1 MGRTD
6 NELHVIDLQIMWDR
20 LLAIVEEQAQTII
33 RTAFSSAVREAG
45 DLSAGV
51 FDTSGRMLAQAV
63 TGTPGHVN
71 AMAQSVPHFIERF
84 PVGGMREG
92 DVFIT
97 NDPWLATG
105 HLHDFTV
112 VTPCFYNNRVVAI
125 CAATCHVVDIGG
137 RGFGADAREVFEE
150 GICIPISHFL
160 HAGELNDT
168 LMSIIRAN
176 VREPLLVEGDLHSLV
191 ACNQRGAQRLCEMLR
206 EFRLDSL
213 DQLADRIILQ
223 SGKAMQDAIGALPQG
238 RFTHRI
244 RIDGYEQ
251 PLTLAAAMHIRP
263 DHISVDL
270 SGSSPASAYGI
281 NVPLPYTSAYVCYGI
296 RCLVGAGIPNNA
308 GSLETIKVSAPAGCL
323 LNAARPAPV
332 SARGS
337 IGHLLPDLLF
347 GCLHQVIPDQVPA
360 ESASCIWGPML
371 YGDSG
376 STPFSLVNAHAGGM
390 GARPGID
397 GLSTTGFPSGVRCT
411 PVEVTE
417 TVAPV
422 VIWRKELL
430 ADSGGAGKFRGGLG
444 QVMEYGHVNDASFT
458 LSAMFERVQNP
469 AAGRDHG
476 QAGKAGKLYTS
487 GGTILKAKGQQLI
500 PAGEHLILE
509 MPGGGG
515 VGNPL
520 ERDRELVRNEI
531 ADELVSPE
539 SAVTVYGLTP
549 EQCESATHHQ
559 AGGHKRR

>member
-1 MGRTD
+1 MSKP
-6 NELHVIDLQIMWDR
+6 NIPLHIIDLQIMWDR

-71 AMAQSVPHFIERF
+71 AMAQSVQHFIERF
-84 PVGGMREG
+84 PLDSMCDG
-92 DVFIT
+92 DVYIT

-112 VTPCFYNNRVVAI
+112 VTPCFFKGNPVAL

-150 GICIPISHFL
+150 GICIPISRL
-160 HAGELNDT
+160 VHAGELNDT
-168 LMSIIRAN
+168 LMAIIRAN

-191 ACNQRGAQRLCEMLR
+191 ACNQRGTQRLGEMLR
-206 EFRLDSL
+206 EFQLESL
-213 DQLADRIILQ
+213 SVLADRIITR
-223 SGKAMQDAIGALPQG
+223 SRKAMQEAIAALPRG
-238 RFTHRI
+238 EFSHRI

-251 PLTLAAAMHIRP
+251 PLTLAAVMHIHA

-270 SGSSPASAYGI
+270 SGSSPASSYGI
-281 NVPLPYTSAYVCYGI
+281 NVPLPYTTAYVCYGI

-308 GSLETIKVSAPAGCL
+308 GSLGTIEVSAPAGCL
-323 LNAARPAPV
+323 LNAVRPAPV

-347 GCLHQVIPDQVPA
+347 GCLHQVIPDKVPA

-371 YGDSG
+371 YGGTDS
-376 STPFSLVNAHAGGM
+376 SSFSLVNAHAGGM
-390 GARPGID
+390 GASPGLD
-397 GLSTTGFPSGVRCT
+397 GLSATGFPSGVRCT

-417 TVAPV
+417 AVSPII
-422 VIWRKELL
+422 IWRKELL
-430 ADSGGAGKFRGGLG
+430 ADSGGAGKFRGGHG
-444 QVMEYGHVNDASFT
+444 QVMEYGHVNNKAFT

-469 AAGRDHG
+469 AVGRLHG
-476 QAGKAGKLYTS
+476 HAGKAGKLYTS
-487 GGTILKAKGQQLI
+487 NGTTLRAKGQQSI
-500 PAGEHLILE
+500 PAGERLILE

-520 ERDRELVRNEI
+520 ERDSIAVLDEI
-531 ADELVSPE
+531 ADELISPE
-539 SAVTVYGLTP
+539 SARTVYGVTP
-549 EQCESATHHQ
+549 DN
-559 AGGHKRR
+559 

>member
-1 MGRTD
+1 MSKAD
-6 NELHVIDLQIMWDR
+6 NQLHIIDLQIMWDR

-51 FDTSGRMLAQAV
+51 FDVSGRMLAQAV

-84 PVGGMREG
+84 PIDGMCEG
-92 DVFIT
+92 DVYIT

-112 VTPCFYNNRVVAI
+112 VSPCFFKGQPVAFF
-125 CAATCHVVDIGG
+125 AATCHVVDIGG

-150 GICIPISHFL
+150 GICIPITRL
-160 HAGELNDT
+160 IHAGELNDT
-168 LMSIIRAN
+168 LMAIIRAN
-176 VREPLLVEGDLHSLV
+176 VREPLLLEGDLHSLV
-191 ACNQRGAQRLCEMLR
+191 ACNQRGAQRLCEMLC
-206 EFRLDSL
+206 EFQLESL
-213 DQLADRIILQ
+213 SHLADWVITR
-223 SGKAMQDAIGALPQG
+223 SGKAMQEAIKALPRG
-238 RFTHRI
+238 VFTHRI

-251 PLTLAAAMHIRP
+251 PLTLAAAMHIHS

-270 SGSSPASAYGI
+270 SGSSPASTYGI
-281 NVPLPYTSAYVCYGI
+281 NVPLPYTTAYVCYGI

-308 GSLETIKVSAPAGCL
+308 GSLEAIKVSAPAGCL
-323 LNAARPAPV
+323 LNAVRPAPV

-347 GCLHQVIPDQVPA
+347 GCLHQVIPDKVPA

-371 YGDSG
+371 YGGTDSA
-376 STPFSLVNAHAGGM
+376 SFSLVNAHAGGM
-390 GARPGID
+390 GARPGLD
-397 GLSTTGFPSGVRCT
+397 GLSATGFPSGVRCT

-417 TVAPV
+417 AVSPV
-422 VIWRKELL
+422 IVWRKELL
-430 ADSGGAGKFRGGLG
+430 VDSGGAGKFRGGLG
-444 QVMEYGHVNDASFT
+444 QVMEYGHINNEAFT

-469 AAGRDHG
+469 AEGRNHG

-487 GGTILKAKGQQLI
+487 GNVTLNAKGQQLI

-515 VGNPL
+515 MGDPL
-520 ERDRELVRNEI
+520 ERDRDLVLNEVV
-531 ADELVSPE
+531 DELISPE
-539 SAVTVYGLTP
+539 AACTVYGRTR
-549 EQCESATHHQ
+549 SD
-559 AGGHKRR
+559 R

>member
-1 MGRTD
+1 MSKAD
-6 NELHVIDLQIMWDR
+6 NKLHIIDLQIMWDR

-51 FDTSGRMLAQAV
+51 FDASGQMLAQAV

-71 AMAQSVPHFIERF
+71 AMAQSIQHFIGRF
-84 PVGGMREG
+84 PLSSMCEG
-92 DVFIT
+92 DVYIT

-112 VTPCFYNNRVVAI
+112 VTPCFFKDKPVALF
-125 CAATCHVVDIGG
+125 AATCHVVDIGG

-150 GICIPISHFL
+150 GICIPITRFI

-168 LMSIIRAN
+168 LMAIIRAN
-176 VREPLLVEGDLHSLV
+176 VREPLLVEGDLYSLV
-191 ACNQRGAQRLCEMLR
+191 ACNTRGAQRLCEMLS
-206 EFRLDSL
+206 EFQLESL
-213 DQLADRIILQ
+213 SVLADWVITR
-223 SGKAMQDAIGALPQG
+223 SGKAMQEAIAALPQG
-238 RFTHRI
+238 EFAHQI

-251 PLTLAAAMHIRP
+251 TLTLAAAMHIHS

-270 SGSSPASAYGI
+270 SGSSPASTYGI
-281 NVPLPYTSAYVCYGI
+281 NVPLPYTTAYVCYGI
-296 RCLVGAGIPNNA
+296 RCLVGADIPNNA

-323 LNAARPAPV
+323 LNAVRPAPV

-347 GCLHQVIPDQVPA
+347 GCLHQVIPDKVPA

-371 YGDSG
+371 YGGTDS
-376 STPFSLVNAHAGGM
+376 SSFSLVNAHAGGM
-390 GARPGID
+390 GARPGLD
-397 GLSTTGFPSGVRCT
+397 GLSATGFPSGVRCT
-411 PVEVTE
+411 PVEMTE
-417 TVAPV
+417 SVSPI

-430 ADSGGAGKFRGGLG
+430 ADSGGAGKFRGDLG
-444 QVMEYGHVNDASFT
+444 QVMEYGHINNEAFT

-469 AAGRDHG
+469 AKGRNHG
-476 QAGKAGKLYTS
+476 EAGKAGKLYTS
-487 GGTILKAKGQQLI
+487 GGKTLNAKGQQLI
-500 PAGEHLILE
+500 PAEEHLILE

-531 ADELVSPE
+531 TDELISRE
-539 SAVTVYGLTP
+539 SAMTVYGLTP
-549 EQCESATHHQ
+549 EARSATRNRQ
-559 AGGHKRR
+559 PQ